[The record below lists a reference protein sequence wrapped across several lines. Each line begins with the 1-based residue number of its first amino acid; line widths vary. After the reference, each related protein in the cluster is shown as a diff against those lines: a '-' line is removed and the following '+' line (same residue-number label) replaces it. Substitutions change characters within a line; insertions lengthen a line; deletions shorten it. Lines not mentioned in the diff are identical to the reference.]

1 MEEELALCSEVR
13 EKGAARACRR
23 EGRMGLVASSALGK
37 GAVRARRTG
46 TWLEPERIRL
56 FIISLKPP
64 NYGLC

>member
-37 GAVRARRTG
+37 GAVKAGRTG
-46 TWLEPERIRL
+46 TWLEQNGL
-56 FIISLKPP
+56 VFISSD
-64 NYGLC
+64 